1 VKDDGMAKRIAA
13 ALFVLCGL
21 IVGEWLETG
30 PNASA
35 AAAEN
40 EDDHFQPLRAAM
52 VRTQISDP
60 PDYRDPVRDRGVLEA
75 MLAVPRHLFVRPQDV
90 SRAYGD
96 HPLPIGHG
104 QTISQPYIVALMT
117 ALLDVQPDHRVL
129 EVGTGSGYQ
138 AAILS
143 HLAASVY
150 SVEIVKA
157 LGSRAA
163 ERLAQLGCKNVHTS
177 IADGYFGWKEHAPFD
192 RIIVTCAATLVPP
205 PLIKQLRPGGRICIP
220 VGGQYTVQQLVLVDK
235 SKNGSIKMHK
245 VLPVRFVPLT
255 RSLR

>member
-1 VKDDGMAKRIAA
+1 MARRMVAV
-13 ALFVLCGL
+13 LFLVGGL
-21 IVGEWLETG
+21 IVGGSLEVG
-30 PNASA
+30 SNAKA
-35 AAAEN
+35 AAPEN
-40 EDDHFQPLRAAM
+40 EEDHFRRLRADM
-52 VRTQISDP
+52 VRTQISHP

-75 MLAVPRHLFVRPQDV
+75 MLAVPRHRFVRPQDV
-90 SRAYGD
+90 VRAYGD

-117 ALLDVQPDHRVL
+117 ELLDVEAHHRVL

-143 HLAASVY
+143 LLASSVY
-150 SVEIVKA
+150 SIEIVTA
-157 LGSRAA
+157 LGRQAV
-163 ERLAQLGCKNVHTS
+163 ERLEELGYENVHTT

-205 PLIKQLRPGGRICIP
+205 PLIKQLRPGGRMCIP
-220 VGGQYTVQQLVLVDK
+220 VGGPYTVQQLVVVDK
-235 SKNGSIKMHK
+235 SESSAIKMRK
-245 VLPVRFVPLT
+245 MLPVRFVPLT